1 VEDLSTIA
9 HAVKVQRW
17 YNLAQLFEMN
27 RWQRDDHRFHL
38 SSSLPQ

>member
-1 VEDLSTIA
+1 MSTIA

-27 RWQRDDHRFHL
+27 RWHRDDHRFHP